1 MRLSR
6 LVSSNML
13 SAVFV
18 IALGLVGLAA
28 LGNAEIGTASEMG
41 TGYLPRLV
49 TWLLLGGGVV
59 LAALALLQDGE
70 VLPDLRAKPLVV
82 VSLAITA
89 FAATVDQLGIVIA
102 VVSST
107 LIASLASTES
117 RWRETLLLAA
127 GIALG
132 AVLVFV
138 LGLKMPAPI
147 WPR

>member
-6 LVSSNML
+6 LVSSDML
-13 SAVFV
+13 SAAFV
-18 IALGLVGLAA
+18 IALGLGGLAA
-28 LGNAEIGTASEMG
+28 LGNAEIGTTSEMG

-49 TWLLLGGGVV
+49 TWLLLGGGLV
-59 LAALALLQDGE
+59 LAALALLRDGGG
-70 VLPDLRAKPLVV
+70 LPDLRVKPLLV
-82 VSLAITA
+82 VSLAIAA
-89 FAATVDQLGIVIA
+89 FAFNVDQFGMVIA

-132 AVLVFV
+132 AVLVFI
-138 LGLKMPAPI
+138 LGLKMPIPI